1 MFCQGRHI
9 TILKM
14 GEERER
20 SKIMIASEETG
31 GCWKALISR
40 LPLAQNIYLQ
50 KQKYMWEKR
59 PHRKIQKTK
68 QRIWAISYTY
78 CYI

>member
-20 SKIMIASEETG
+20 SKIMIASEKTG
-31 GCWKALISR
+31 GC
-40 LPLAQNIYLQ
+40 
-50 KQKYMWEKR
+50 
-59 PHRKIQKTK
+59 
-68 QRIWAISYTY
+68 
-78 CYI
+78 